1 MKQRDQRALIVLQI
15 VHEPADIPVK
25 PFLQSRNR
33 LRQHMDMTRREAFEG
48 SLCHIAVL
56 IPRIAA

>member
-1 MKQRDQRALIVLQI
+1 VLIVLQI
-15 VHEPADIPVK
+15 VHELADIPVK
-25 PFLQSRNR
+25 AFRQSTNR
-33 LRQHMDMTRREAFEG
+33 LQHHIDMTHREAFEG